1 MLNGLDPIIL
11 IQFYEAPPAVFDTL
25 EKIPLISSYT
35 DRIGLPPIP
44 IYLSEKLTGLYI
56 DNEDKNVDI
65 QTVTETLSDGS
76 TPFTFQ
82 KGVGST
88 VRINLVASKESIGV
102 TLLSALADQI
112 FEKVSS
118 KQYTVSYLHGA
129 VTIFNGLMH
138 SFSINQ
144 NANDDL
150 YNIAIEL
157 SRSGTANETQQ
168 QTDVPQ
174 VPGTVGGVPG

>member
-1 MLNGLDPIIL
+1 MLNGIDPIIL
-11 IQFYEAPPAVFDTL
+11 IQFYEAPPAVISTL

-35 DRIGLPPIP
+35 TKVGLPPIP

-65 QTVTETLSDGS
+65 QTATETLSDGGA
-76 TPFTFQ
+76 PFVSQ

-88 VRINLVASKESIGV
+88 VRINLVASRSSIGV

-112 FEKVSS
+112 FDKVSS
-118 KQYTVSYLHGA
+118 KQYTITYLNGA
-129 VTIFNGLMH
+129 VTIFNGLLH

-144 NANDDL
+144 NANDDR

-157 SRSGTANETQQ
+157 SRAGTANATQSQ
-168 QTDVPQ
+168 PSVPQ
-174 VPGTVGGVPG
+174 VPGVSGAVPL